1 MEQNKEMTAQE
12 SLNLISETLN
22 TSRRDILKDSARY
35 IVLWGLLLVVFSL
48 VIYELWHVTGKPVWN
63 WLWFAMPFVGYPLA
77 SLLGK
82 KGPAIPQ
89 NVISRQLGWVWMAYG
104 VFVCSVCLLSLV
116 AVPMPATLTLLI
128 VLLLGFAECLTG
140 IMLRNWPTI
149 VAGFVLGVGGALA
162 AAVLKG
168 EGQLL
173 LFTLGGAVM
182 VITGIIVKHQYK

>member
-48 VIYELWHVTGKPVWN
+48 VIYELWHVTGKPVLN

-82 KGPAIPQ
+82 KGPA
-89 NVISRQLGWVWMAYG
+89 S
-104 VFVCSVCLLSLV
+104 
-116 AVPMPATLTLLI
+116 
-128 VLLLGFAECLTG
+128 FAECLTG

-162 AAVLKG
+162 AAVLRG

>member
-104 VFVCSVCLLSLV
+104 VFVCSV
-116 AVPMPATLTLLI
+116 
-128 VLLLGFAECLTG
+128 
-140 IMLRNWPTI
+140 
-149 VAGFVLGVGGALA
+149 
-162 AAVLKG
+162 
-168 EGQLL
+168 
-173 LFTLGGAVM
+173 
-182 VITGIIVKHQYK
+182 

>member
-104 VFVCSVCLLSLV
+104 VFVCSVCLLSLL

-128 VLLLGFAECLTG
+128 VLLLAECLTG

-162 AAVLKG
+162 AAVLRG